1 MAITVLM
8 HLNLLDEPNY
18 DLRIKSHTFLLYGEF
33 QRRWIGNLS
42 KIVIFKAEATIIW
55 SVAPI
60 TRMYE

>member
-18 DLRIKSHTFLLYGEF
+18 DLRIKSHTFLFYGEF
-33 QRRWIGNLS
+33 QRRWKFKP

>member
-1 MAITVLM
+1 MG
-8 HLNLLDEPNY
+8 NY
-18 DLRIKSHTFLLYGEF
+18 SGD
-33 QRRWIGNLS
+33 GNLS